1 MKLIPIFRRRIRYCK
16 MKGTVILNISYVS
29 VLLWQMLD
37 WNWMITGMK
46 SEWDPTQQLQGPAH
60 TSEFSGGLC
69 WESAWLDIKTSAF
82 TKSWDSLSSFLF
94 GIAAHTSVIF
104 ICWSWMRS
112 TDISLL
118 NKRTELWRI
127 VQRISEG
134 TSSFISS
141 RQIWVEIPVVIVPL
155 FVD

>member
-1 MKLIPIFRRRIRYCK
+1 MFQCFYDKCWIETEWLLEWKASGTQHNSCRVQHTQVSLVVVYAESPLGLILRPVPSPNP
-16 MKGTVILNISYVS
+16 GTVFHHFCLELRLILQWFSYAEV
-29 VLLWQMLD
+29 
-37 WNWMITGMK
+37 
-46 SEWDPTQQLQGPAH
+46 EW
-60 TSEFSGGLC
+60 E
-69 WESAWLDIKTSAF
+69 
-82 TKSWDSLSSFLF
+82 
-94 GIAAHTSVIF
+94 
-104 ICWSWMRS
+104 S

-155 FVD
+155 FVDWMQYKKIIEYYY

>member
-1 MKLIPIFRRRIRYCK
+1 

-118 NKRTELWRI
+118 NKSTKFPELNYEGLFKES
-127 VQRISEG
+127 VKAPVHLSVPDKSELR
-134 TSSFISS
+134 F
-141 RQIWVEIPVVIVPL
+141 L
-155 FVD
+155 